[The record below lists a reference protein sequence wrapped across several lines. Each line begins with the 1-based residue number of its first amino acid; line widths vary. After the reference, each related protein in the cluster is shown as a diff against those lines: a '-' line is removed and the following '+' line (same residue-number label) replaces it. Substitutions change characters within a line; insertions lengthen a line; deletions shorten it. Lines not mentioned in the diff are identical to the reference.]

1 MKQKL
6 FVLLLMGA
14 LVFLFARA
22 NPKKSLAELAKLSK
36 ISKDPNSLIVM
47 TRNIY
52 VGGNVDR
59 VIEAS
64 DPTEIPGLAAM
75 TFQEMLSTNFFVRAE
90 ALADEV
96 ARSQPHLIGL
106 QEISKIRYQS
116 PGDAVYGGT
125 TPAEFVLFDYLDILM
140 QALDNRN
147 LDYSIVGSI
156 ENADV
161 EVPMVVSPP
170 PNLAFDDVRLTDFDV
185 LLARHDVA
193 ISNAVAKN
201 YQSVL
206 SLPGSPIVIPRGYVA
221 ADAKVGHKTYRIVT
235 THLEP
240 FLIPGMPNY
249 KLEQALELLADLQD
263 VMLPTVILGDLN
275 TAPGELVYDVFASNG
290 FIDAWT
296 RNQVQPEIP
305 GYTSGHDADLRN
317 DVVDLNRRIDLILVR
332 SNVGVNGIHNI
343 GPVFSWVVGDE
354 LEDRIPIVY
363 NDVQSLIWP
372 SDHAGVIALLRIPVP
387 GYNK

>member
-6 FVLLLMGA
+6 FVLLLMGI
-14 LVFLFARA
+14 LVLLFARA
-22 NPKKSLAELAKLSK
+22 TPKKSLDELAKLAK

-64 DPTEIPGLAAM
+64 DPSQIPVLAAM
-75 TFQEMLSTNFFVRAE
+75 TFQEMQSTNFCVRAE
-90 ALADEV
+90 ALADEI
-96 ARSQPHLIGL
+96 ARSQPHVIGL
-106 QEISKIRYQS
+106 QEISMIRYQT
-116 PGDAVYGGT
+116 PGDAVDGGT
-125 TPAEFVLFDYLDILM
+125 TPAEYILFDYLDILM

-185 LLARHDVA
+185 LLARHDVTT
-193 ISNAVAKN
+193 SNVVAKN

-206 SLPGSPIVIPRGYVA
+206 SLPGTPIVIPRGYVA
-221 ADAKVGHKTYRIVT
+221 ADAKVGHKTYRIVN

-240 FLIPGMPNY
+240 FSIPGMPNY

-305 GYTSGHDADLRN
+305 GYTSGHDSDLRN

-354 LEDRIPIVY
+354 LEDRIPILY
-363 NDVQSLIWP
+363 NGVQSLIWP